1 MKKFLQRAIRALI
14 LLLTVVVFCDYL
26 WRHPELAAQLRHTPL
41 HVLAEVFLLYLAWFG
56 AAGLALHATLRVC
69 GKPLRA
75 SENIILNAYST
86 LVNFF
91 LPGQGGVAVRGLYMK
106 KRHQLSY
113 SRYILATLL
122 FYVCYAIVSAVMLLV
137 SSRPW
142 WQTCVGI
149 AAVIA
154 GSCLVFGIYQRR
166 TQATVTEG
174 ASLLNIALLFA
185 ASFCQVAAQAA
196 IFGRELRTIDASITL
211 SQVVTYTGAANFS
224 IFVALTPGAIGIRE
238 SFLMLS
244 RSLHHI
250 ETATI
255 MAASALDR
263 AVFLVFLG
271 VLFLLSQAFHA
282 RKHLGV

>member
-1 MKKFLQRAIRALI
+1 MKKLLQRAIRALV
-14 LLLTVVVFCDYL
+14 LLLTVIVFSYYL
-26 WRHPELAAQLRHTPL
+26 WRHPELANQLRHTPL
-41 HVLAEVFLLYLAWFG
+41 HVLAQVLLLYLAWFA
-56 AAGLALHATLRVC
+56 AAGLALHATLRIC
-69 GKPLRA
+69 GTPLRA
-75 SENIILNAYST
+75 GENILLNAYST

-106 KRHQLSY
+106 KRHQLPY

-142 WQTCVGI
+142 WQTCLGL

-154 GSCLVFGIYQRR
+154 GSLLVFGVYQRR
-166 TQATVTEG
+166 TQTTVAEG
-174 ASLLNIALLFA
+174 ASLTNVAFLLV

-196 IFGRELRTIDASITL
+196 IFGRELRAIDPAITL
-211 SQVVTYTGAANFS
+211 PQVVTYTGAANFS
-224 IFVALTPGAIGIRE
+224 VFVALTPGAIGIRE
-238 SFLMLS
+238 SFLMLT

-255 MAASALDR
+255 MAASTLDR

-271 VLFLLSQAFHA
+271 VLFLFSQAFHA
-282 RKHLGV
+282 KKQLGV